1 MTRAL
6 KKNMILFSIDG
17 STPPAYLQHLQMHSV
32 PRVQSHSPWLSQNE
46 VLIHLCTQALNESQ
60 TSPDIKIDFV
70 QIWHI
75 QYSIPFTL
83 DDPCITAPNDFL
95 ATLPVSVSGEPPIHI
110 AVFFMDT
117 PWNSRSPFKGPLD
130 DRNWVMDFGAFKRN
144 GIKEHLSYMF
154 DHTTVVASDDPALET
169 FRELESQGLI
179 QLRVIEHVG
188 CEKFAEYVYH
198 AIQERLEGTNA
209 TVLRVECFEN
219 GKNSAIFERSQ
230 A

>member
-1 MTRAL
+1 MYYSTKRFSGYSTCFRQWRATHSHCRFL
-6 KKNMILFSIDG
+6 HGYAMEIQG
-17 STPPAYLQHLQMHSV
+17 HLS
-32 PRVQSHSPWLSQNE
+32 
-46 VLIHLCTQALNESQ
+46 
-60 TSPDIKIDFV
+60 
-70 QIWHI
+70 
-75 QYSIPFTL
+75 
-83 DDPCITAPNDFL
+83 
-95 ATLPVSVSGEPPIHI
+95 
-110 AVFFMDT
+110 
-117 PWNSRSPFKGPLD
+117 GPLD

-154 DHTTVVASDDPALET
+154 DHTTVVAADDPALDT
-169 FRELESQGLI
+169 FRKLESHGLI

-219 GKNSAIFERSQ
+219 GKNSAIFEHSQ